1 MNSLSGTIPFILL
14 LGLVCLWW
22 FSAVQ
27 ARDRARAVA
36 RIFCQRQ
43 GWQLLDQTVALVRMR
58 PRRGEQGWR
67 LHRIYRFEY
76 SPDGGARLAGG
87 LMLVGDR
94 PQRIWADA
102 PEGGTIE
109 EFTTR

>member
-14 LGLVCLWW
+14 LGTVCLWW
-22 FSAVQ
+22 WVSVQ
-27 ARDRARAVA
+27 ARDRARTLA
-36 RIFCQRQ
+36 RLFCQRQ

-58 PRRGEQGWR
+58 PRRLATGGWR
-67 LHRIYRFEY
+67 LHRSYRFEY

-87 LMLVGDR
+87 LILIGNQ

-109 EFTTR
+109 ELR